1 MGVALIIPGQL
12 VASRRHGGV
21 SNDAGSQRAASSP
34 RRSLTFEVNGVDQDR
49 QLGWNVVVRGPT
61 EEVTDSI
68 NSPDFGTFP
77 WWRGTRA
84 RTRYLHIKSSQVIGM
99 RITIA
104 DLPQNWQG

>member
-1 MGVALIIPGQL
+1 
-12 VASRRHGGV
+12 
-21 SNDAGSQRAASSP
+21 
-34 RRSLTFEVNGVDQDR
+34 
-49 QLGWNVVVRGPT
+49 
-61 EEVTDSI
+61 VTDSI

-104 DLPQNWQG
+104 DLPENWQG